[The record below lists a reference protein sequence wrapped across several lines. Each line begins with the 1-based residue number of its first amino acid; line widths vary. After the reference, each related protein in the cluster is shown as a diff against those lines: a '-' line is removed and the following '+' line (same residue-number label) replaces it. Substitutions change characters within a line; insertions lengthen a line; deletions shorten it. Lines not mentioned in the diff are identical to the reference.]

1 MFPMLVKRLITF
13 QKKLCFYVVKN
24 IFMNLKKI
32 EIACFNLESA
42 LIAQK
47 SGADRVELCAE
58 MSVGGATPTIEIIQQ
73 AREQLTIDLY
83 VMIRP
88 RGGNFVYSDSEFE
101 QMKSEIETI
110 KKLDVSGFVFGILK
124 EDNTIN
130 IEQNK
135 ALVELA
141 KPLLCTFHRAFDEV
155 LDYKQ
160 ALEDVISCG
169 FSTILTS
176 GTFPNVMEGK
186 EVLKQLVIQANNR
199 IEIMPGGGLRS
210 TNISALDEMV
220 NANWYHSSA
229 ITDGSETANP
239 EEIIQLKKK
248 LQS

>member
-1 MFPMLVKRLITF
+1 M
-13 QKKLCFYVVKN
+13 
-24 IFMNLKKI
+24 KKI

-47 SGADRVELCAE
+47 AGADRVELCAN
-58 MSVGGATPTIEIIQQ
+58 MSVGGTTPLIEMIQQ
-73 AREQLTIDLY
+73 AREHLTIDLY

-88 RGGNFVYSDSEFE
+88 RGGNFVYSDSELE
-101 QMKSEIETI
+101 EMKSEIETI
-110 KKLDVSGFVFGILK
+110 KKLGVNGFVFGILN
-124 EDNTIN
+124 ENEIIN

-135 ALVELA
+135 VLVELS
-141 KPLLCTFHRAFDEV
+141 KPFPCTFHRAFDKV
-155 LDYKQ
+155 LDCEK

-176 GTFPNVMEGK
+176 GTFSNVIEGK

-210 TNISALDEMV
+210 INISALNEMV
-220 NANWYHSSA
+220 DANWYHSSA
-229 ITDGSETANP
+229 ITDGSEIASP
-239 EEIIQLKKK
+239 EEIVQLKKK

>member
-1 MFPMLVKRLITF
+1 M
-13 QKKLCFYVVKN
+13 
-24 IFMNLKKI
+24 KKI

-42 LIAQK
+42 LFAQK
-47 SGADRVELCAE
+47 AEADRVELCAD
-58 MSVGGATPTIEIIQQ
+58 MTVGGTTPSIEMIQQAQENLTIEIN
-73 AREQLTIDLY
+73 

-88 RGGNFVYSDSEFE
+88 RGGNFVYSDSELE

-110 KKLDVSGFVFGILK
+110 KKLGVSGFVFGILN
-124 EDNTIN
+124 EDKTIN

-135 ALVELA
+135 VLVELA
-141 KPLLCTFHRAFDEV
+141 KPFPCTFHRAFDEV

-160 ALEDVISCG
+160 TLEEVISCG

-176 GTFPNVMEGK
+176 GTFPNVMEGID
-186 EVLKQLVIQANNR
+186 VLRQLVIQANNR

-210 TNISALDEMV
+210 TNISELNDMV

-229 ITDGSETANP
+229 ITDGSETANQ

>member
-1 MFPMLVKRLITF
+1 M
-13 QKKLCFYVVKN
+13 
-24 IFMNLKKI
+24 KKI
-32 EIACFNLESA
+32 ETACFNLESA

-47 SGADRVELCAE
+47 AGADRVELCAD
-58 MSVGGATPTIEIIQQ
+58 MSVGGKTPTIEIIQQ
-73 AREQLTIDLY
+73 ARENLSIDLY

-88 RGGNFVYSDSEFE
+88 RGGDFVYSMHEIMYMYFDILEF
-101 QMKSEIETI
+101 KDIGV
-110 KKLDVSGFVFGILK
+110 DGFVFGILTNDGK
-124 EDNTIN
+124 ID
-130 IEQNK
+130 IEVNK
-135 ALVELA
+135 ALVDLA
-141 KPLLCTFHRAFDEV
+141 KPFPCTFHRAFDEV
-155 LDYKQ
+155 SNYEK

-199 IEIMPGGGLRS
+199 IEIMPGGGLRW
-210 TNISALDEMV
+210 TNISALNEMV

-229 ITDGSETANP
+229 ITDGSEIANP

>member
-1 MFPMLVKRLITF
+1 M
-13 QKKLCFYVVKN
+13 
-24 IFMNLKKI
+24 KKI

-42 LIAQK
+42 VIAQK
-47 SGADRVELCAE
+47 AGADRVELCAD
-58 MSVGGATPTIEIIQQ
+58 MSVGGITPTIEIIQQ
-73 AREQLTIDLY
+73 VREHLTIDLY

-88 RGGNFVYSDSEFE
+88 RGGNFVYSEAEFE

-110 KKLDVSGFVFGILK
+110 KKLDVNGFVFGILK
-124 EDNTIN
+124 DDNTIN

-135 ALVELA
+135 VLVELV
-141 KPLLCTFHRAFDEV
+141 KPFSCTFHRAFDEV
-155 LDYKQ
+155 LNVEK
-160 ALEDVISCG
+160 ALENVISCG

-186 EVLKQLVIQANNR
+186 EVLKQLVIQAKNR

-210 TNISALDEMV
+210 TNISELNEMV
-220 NANWYHSSA
+220 KANWYHSSA

-248 LQS
+248 LLS

>member
-1 MFPMLVKRLITF
+1 M
-13 QKKLCFYVVKN
+13 
-24 IFMNLKKI
+24 KKI

-47 SGADRVELCAE
+47 AGADRVELCADI
-58 MSVGGATPTIEIIQQ
+58 SVGGTTPTIEMIQQ
-73 AREQLTIDLY
+73 ARENLTIDLY

-88 RGGNFVYSDSEFE
+88 RGGNFVYSDIEFQ

-110 KKLDVSGFVFGILK
+110 KKLRVNGFVFGILN
-124 EDNTIN
+124 EDKSIN
-130 IEQNK
+130 FEQNK
-135 ALVELA
+135 ALVELT
-141 KPLLCTFHRAFDEV
+141 KPFPCTFHRAFDEV
-155 LDYKQ
+155 LDYQQ

-210 TNISALDEMV
+210 TNISELNEMV
-220 NANWYHSSA
+220 KANWYHSSA

-248 LQS
+248 LLS